1 MLILTIE
8 NTITIT
14 AIGLWATFKC
24 IYIYVFD
31 N

>member
-14 AIGLWATFKC
+14 AIGLRATFKC
-24 IYIYVFD
+24 IYICLR
-31 N
+31 